1 MTVSDLLIFMKNKKV
16 KKKKKKGTQHGW
28 DENTEIYVNT
38 GFTRGKSRS
47 NLGPARWPLSISVN
61 QSLAQSGCQWQPLDI
76 SILSSRAVAAIIP
89 RAGTYS
95 AEQIGV
101 PHLEDGAQSN
111 CCLFWSFHTPSPTHY
126 LSTFMM
132 GFPAL
137 GLNLKFLCNWQG
149 VYCGNWGPEL
159 QAAQVPRD

>member
-1 MTVSDLLIFMKNKKV
+1 MNSGFM
-16 KKKKKKGTQHGW
+16 
-28 DENTEIYVNT
+28 
-38 GFTRGKSRS
+38 RGKSRS

-95 AEQIGV
+95 AEQIGGV

-137 GLNLKFLCNWQG
+137 GLNLKFLRNWQG

-159 QAAQVPRD
+159 QVAQVPRD